1 MKLLKIFITSILI
14 NLSIFLSL
22 SFSEIVKK
30 IEISGNDRISEKTI
44 LIFSEVEIGEEIEI
58 TDTNILLKNLY
69 DTNFFKNVSVNFKN
83 NVLQINVE
91 EAPLI
96 ENININGL
104 KANKYKELVRKKFSL
119 KPRSS
124 YNEIILIQDV
134 KSIESMLKSMGFYFA
149 KVEPSLELLDNN
161 LLNINYNIDLGEKA
175 KIAKITFVGDKIFK
189 DRKLKSI
196 IISEEYKFW
205 KFISGKKYLQE
216 QIIDFDKRLLK
227 NFYLN
232 KGYYNMKIN
241 SSFAKS
247 THNEEFEL
255 IYNIKPNQKIF
266 FGDLKISLPNDFDK
280 KNYLSLNNLFEEI
293 KGEPYSINRVEE
305 ILSEVDQITLDEEY
319 KTVRASVEEKIIEN
333 NLNINFIIDETEKFF
348 VEKIN
353 IFGNTVTRESVIR
366 NQLELDEGD
375 PYSEILLKKSENNIK
390 SLNFFKDV
398 NLNVT
403 DGKDVNTKII
413 NFRVDEKPTGEIA
426 AGAGAGTG
434 GSSLFFGVKENNYL
448 GKGLAIDANATIS
461 SESFKGK
468 LSVSNPNYNN
478 SDKSVFFNVQSLETD
493 KLKNFGYKTT
503 KNGFEIGTS
512 YEFYDDFYLGISTS
526 TFAEKIKTDSTASS
540 RQQSQAGNYLDTFLK
555 ANFDLDKRNQKF
567 KTSDGFRSFYSVD
580 LPLISDTNTLT
591 NTYNYRIYKELFDE
605 NISSLSIVL
614 KGASSISGDNIKLSE
629 RLTIPYSRL
638 RGFESGKVGPKD
650 GADFIGGNYLATINL
665 QSNIPFLFENS
676 QNLDTVF
683 FFDAANIWGVDYDS
697 SIDDSNKIR
706 SSVGI
711 GIDWLTAVG
720 PLNFSLSEVIT
731 KNDTDVEETFR
742 FNLGTTF

>member
-44 LIFSEVEIGEEIEI
+44 LIFSEIEIGDEIEI

-83 NVLQINVE
+83 NVLKINVE

-134 KSIESMLKSMGFYFA
+134 KSIESLLKSMGFYFA
-149 KVEPSLELLDNN
+149 KVEPSLELLDKN

-247 THNEEFEL
+247 TNNEEFEL

-266 FGDLKISLPNDFDK
+266 FGELKISLPNDFDK

-293 KGEPYSINRVEE
+293 KGEPYSLNRVEQ

-398 NLNVT
+398 NLNIT
-403 DGKDVNTKII
+403 DGKEVNTKII
-413 NFRVDEKPTGEIA
+413 NFRVDEKPTGEIV

-461 SESFKGK
+461 SDSFKGL

-526 TFAEKIKTDSTASS
+526 TFAEKIKTDSTASA

-591 NTYNYRIYKELFDE
+591 NTYSYRIYKELFDE

-650 GADFIGGNYLATINL
+650 GADFVGGNYLATINL

>member
-44 LIFSEVEIGEEIEI
+44 LIFSEIEIGDEIEI

-83 NVLQINVE
+83 NVLKINVE

-134 KSIESMLKSMGFYFA
+134 KSIESLLKSMGFYFA
-149 KVEPSLELLDNN
+149 KVEPSLELLDKN

-247 THNEEFEL
+247 TNNEEFEL

-266 FGDLKISLPNDFDK
+266 FGELKISLPNDFDK

-293 KGEPYSINRVEE
+293 KGEPYSLNRVEQ

-398 NLNVT
+398 NLNIT

-413 NFRVDEKPTGEIA
+413 NFRVDEKPTGEIV

-461 SESFKGK
+461 SDSFKGL

-526 TFAEKIKTDSTASS
+526 TFAEKIKTDSTASA

-591 NTYNYRIYKELFDE
+591 NTYSYRIYKELFDE

-638 RGFESGKVGPKD
+638 RGFESGKVGHKD
-650 GADFIGGNYLATINL
+650 GADFVGGNYLATINL

>member
-1 MKLLKIFITSILI
+1 
-14 NLSIFLSL
+14 
-22 SFSEIVKK
+22 
-30 IEISGNDRISEKTI
+30 
-44 LIFSEVEIGEEIEI
+44 
-58 TDTNILLKNLY
+58 
-69 DTNFFKNVSVNFKN
+69 
-83 NVLQINVE
+83 
-91 EAPLI
+91 
-96 ENININGL
+96 
-104 KANKYKELVRKKFSL
+104 
-119 KPRSS
+119 
-124 YNEIILIQDV
+124 
-134 KSIESMLKSMGFYFA
+134 MGFYFA
-149 KVEPSLELLDNN
+149 KVEPSLELLDKN

-247 THNEEFEL
+247 TNNEEFEL

-266 FGDLKISLPNDFDK
+266 FGELKISLPNDFDK

-293 KGEPYSINRVEE
+293 KGEPYSLNRVEQ

-398 NLNVT
+398 NLNIT

-413 NFRVDEKPTGEIA
+413 NFRVDEKPTGEIV

-461 SESFKGK
+461 SDSFKGL

-526 TFAEKIKTDSTASS
+526 TFAEKIKTDSTASA

-591 NTYNYRIYKELFDE
+591 NTYSYRIYKELFDE

-650 GADFIGGNYLATINL
+650 GADFVGGNYLATINL

>member
-44 LIFSEVEIGEEIEI
+44 LIFSEIEIGDEIEI

-83 NVLQINVE
+83 NVLKINVE

-134 KSIESMLKSMGFYFA
+134 KSIESLLKSMGFYFA
-149 KVEPSLELLDNN
+149 KVEPSLELLDKN

-247 THNEEFEL
+247 TNNEEFEL

-266 FGDLKISLPNDFDK
+266 FGELKISLPNDFDK

-293 KGEPYSINRVEE
+293 KGEPYSLNRVEQ

-398 NLNVT
+398 NLNIT

-413 NFRVDEKPTGEIA
+413 NFRVDEKPTGEIV

-461 SESFKGK
+461 SDSFKGL

-526 TFAEKIKTDSTASS
+526 TFAEKIKTDSTASA

-591 NTYNYRIYKELFDE
+591 NTYSYRIYKELFDE

-650 GADFIGGNYLATINL
+650 GADFVGGNYLATINL

>member
-44 LIFSEVEIGEEIEI
+44 LIFSEIEIGEEIEI

-83 NVLQINVE
+83 NVLKINVE

-134 KSIESMLKSMGFYFA
+134 KSIESLLKSMGFYFA
-149 KVEPSLELLDNN
+149 KVEPSLELLDKN

-247 THNEEFEL
+247 TNNEEFEL

-266 FGDLKISLPNDFDK
+266 FGELKISLPNDFDK

-293 KGEPYSINRVEE
+293 KGEPYSLNRVEQ

-398 NLNVT
+398 NLNIT

-413 NFRVDEKPTGEIA
+413 NFRVDEKPTGEIV

-461 SESFKGK
+461 PESFKGL

-526 TFAEKIKTDSTASS
+526 TFAEKIKTDSTASA

-591 NTYNYRIYKELFDE
+591 NTYSYRIYKELFDE

-650 GADFIGGNYLATINL
+650 GADFVGGNYLATINL

>member
-30 IEISGNDRISEKTI
+30 IKISGNDRISEKTI
-44 LIFSEVEIGEEIEI
+44 LIFSEIEIGDEIEI

-83 NVLQINVE
+83 NVLKINVE

-134 KSIESMLKSMGFYFA
+134 KSIESLLKSMGFYFA
-149 KVEPSLELLDNN
+149 KVEPSLELLDKN

-247 THNEEFEL
+247 TNNEEFEL

-266 FGDLKISLPNDFDK
+266 FGELKISLPNDFDK

-293 KGEPYSINRVEE
+293 KGEPYSLNRVEQ

-398 NLNVT
+398 NLNIT

-413 NFRVDEKPTGEIA
+413 NFRVDEKPTGEIV

-461 SESFKGK
+461 SDSFKGL

-526 TFAEKIKTDSTASS
+526 TFAEKIKTDSTASA

-591 NTYNYRIYKELFDE
+591 NTYSYRIYKELFDE

-650 GADFIGGNYLATINL
+650 GADFVGGNYLATINL

>member
-134 KSIESMLKSMGFYFA
+134 KSIESLLKSMGFYFA
-149 KVEPSLELLDNN
+149 KVEPSLELLDKN

-247 THNEEFEL
+247 TNNEEFEL

-266 FGDLKISLPNDFDK
+266 FGELKISLPNDFDK

-293 KGEPYSINRVEE
+293 KGEPYSLNRVEQ

-398 NLNVT
+398 NLNIT

-413 NFRVDEKPTGEIA
+413 NFRVDEKPTGEIV

-461 SESFKGK
+461 SDSFKGL

-526 TFAEKIKTDSTASS
+526 TFAEKIKTDSTASA

-591 NTYNYRIYKELFDE
+591 NTYSYRIYKELFDE

-650 GADFIGGNYLATINL
+650 GADFVGGNYLATINL

>member
-44 LIFSEVEIGEEIEI
+44 LIFSEIEIGDEIEI

-83 NVLQINVE
+83 NVLKINVE

-134 KSIESMLKSMGFYFA
+134 KSIESLLKSMGFYFA
-149 KVEPSLELLDNN
+149 KVEPSLELLDKN

-247 THNEEFEL
+247 TNNEEFEL

-266 FGDLKISLPNDFDK
+266 FGEFLGEICLGEHFWGDNFLGENFWVKIFW
-280 KNYLSLNNLFEEI
+280 
-293 KGEPYSINRVEE
+293 V
-305 ILSEVDQITLDEEY
+305 
-319 KTVRASVEEKIIEN
+319 
-333 NLNINFIIDETEKFF
+333 KFF
-348 VEKIN
+348 W
-353 IFGNTVTRESVIR
+353 G
-366 NQLELDEGD
+366 
-375 PYSEILLKKSENNIK
+375 ENC
-390 SLNFFKDV
+390 F
-398 NLNVT
+398 
-403 DGKDVNTKII
+403 
-413 NFRVDEKPTGEIA
+413 
-426 AGAGAGTG
+426 
-434 GSSLFFGVKENNYL
+434 
-448 GKGLAIDANATIS
+448 
-461 SESFKGK
+461 
-468 LSVSNPNYNN
+468 
-478 SDKSVFFNVQSLETD
+478 
-493 KLKNFGYKTT
+493 
-503 KNGFEIGTS
+503 
-512 YEFYDDFYLGISTS
+512 
-526 TFAEKIKTDSTASS
+526 
-540 RQQSQAGNYLDTFLK
+540 
-555 ANFDLDKRNQKF
+555 
-567 KTSDGFRSFYSVD
+567 
-580 LPLISDTNTLT
+580 
-591 NTYNYRIYKELFDE
+591 
-605 NISSLSIVL
+605 
-614 KGASSISGDNIKLSE
+614 
-629 RLTIPYSRL
+629 
-638 RGFESGKVGPKD
+638 
-650 GADFIGGNYLATINL
+650 
-665 QSNIPFLFENS
+665 
-676 QNLDTVF
+676 
-683 FFDAANIWGVDYDS
+683 W
-697 SIDDSNKIR
+697 
-706 SSVGI
+706 
-711 GIDWLTAVG
+711 
-720 PLNFSLSEVIT
+720 
-731 KNDTDVEETFR
+731 
-742 FNLGTTF
+742 

>member
-22 SFSEIVKK
+22 SLSEIVKK
-30 IEISGNDRISEKTI
+30 IEISGNNRISEKTI
-44 LIFSEVEIGEEIEI
+44 LIFSEIEIGEEIEI

-69 DTNFFKNVSVNFKN
+69 NTNFFKNVSVNFKN
-83 NVLQINVE
+83 NVLKINVE

-104 KANKYKELVRKKFSL
+104 KANKYKELVRKKFTL

-134 KSIESMLKSMGFYFA
+134 KSIESLLKSIGFYFA

-216 QIIDFDKRLLK
+216 EIIDFDKRLLK

-232 KGYYNMKIN
+232 KGYYNIKIN

-247 THNEEFEL
+247 TNNEEFEL
-255 IYNIKPNQKIF
+255 IFNIKPNQKIF

-280 KNYLSLNNLFEEI
+280 KNYFSLNTFFEEI

-305 ILSEVDQITLDEEY
+305 ILNEVDQITLDEEY
-319 KTVRASVEEKIIEN
+319 KTVRASVKEKIIEN
-333 NLNINFIIDETEKFF
+333 NLNIDFIIDETEKFF

-398 NLNVT
+398 NLNIT

-413 NFRVDEKPTGEIA
+413 NFRVDEKPTGEIV

-461 SESFKGK
+461 SESFKGL

-478 SDKSVFFNVQSLETD
+478 SDKSVFFNMQSIETD

-512 YEFYDDFYLGISTS
+512 YEFYDDFYLGISSS

-540 RQQSQAGNYLDTFLK
+540 RQQSQAGNYFDTFLK
-555 ANFDLDKRNQKF
+555 ANFDFDKRNQKF

-605 NISSLSIVL
+605 NISSLSIAL

-711 GIDWLTAVG
+711 GIDWLTTVG

-731 KNDTDVEETFR
+731 KKDTDVEETFR

>member
-44 LIFSEVEIGEEIEI
+44 LIFSEIEIGDEIEI

-83 NVLQINVE
+83 NVLKINVE

-104 KANKYKELVRKKFSL
+104 KANKYKELVRKKFTL

-134 KSIESMLKSMGFYFA
+134 KSIESLLKSIGFYFA

-247 THNEEFEL
+247 TNNEEFEL

-266 FGDLKISLPNDFDK
+266 FGELKISLPNDFDK

-293 KGEPYSINRVEE
+293 KGEPYSLNRVEQ

-398 NLNVT
+398 NLNIT

-413 NFRVDEKPTGEIA
+413 NFRVDEKPTGEIV

-461 SESFKGK
+461 SDSFKGL

-526 TFAEKIKTDSTASS
+526 TFAEKIKTDSTASA

-591 NTYNYRIYKELFDE
+591 NTYSYRIYKELFDE

-650 GADFIGGNYLATINL
+650 GADFVGGNYLATINL

>member
-44 LIFSEVEIGEEIEI
+44 LIFSEIEIGEEIEI

-83 NVLQINVE
+83 NVLKINVE

-134 KSIESMLKSMGFYFA
+134 KSIESLLKSMGFYFA
-149 KVEPSLELLDNN
+149 KVEPSLELLDKN

-247 THNEEFEL
+247 TNNEEFEL

-266 FGDLKISLPNDFDK
+266 FGELKISLPNDFDK

-293 KGEPYSINRVEE
+293 KGEPYSLNRVEQ

-398 NLNVT
+398 NLNIT

-413 NFRVDEKPTGEIA
+413 NFRVDEKPTGEIV

-461 SESFKGK
+461 SESFKGL

-526 TFAEKIKTDSTASS
+526 TFAEKIKTDSTASA

-591 NTYNYRIYKELFDE
+591 NTYSYRIYKELFDE

-650 GADFIGGNYLATINL
+650 GADFVGGNYLATINL

>member
-44 LIFSEVEIGEEIEI
+44 LIFSEIEIGEEIEI

-83 NVLQINVE
+83 NVLKINVE

-134 KSIESMLKSMGFYFA
+134 KSIESLLKSMGFYFA
-149 KVEPSLELLDNN
+149 KVEPSLELLDKN

-247 THNEEFEL
+247 TNNEEFEL

-266 FGDLKISLPNDFDK
+266 FGELKISLPNDFDK

-293 KGEPYSINRVEE
+293 KGEPYSLNRVEQ

-398 NLNVT
+398 NLNIT

-413 NFRVDEKPTGEIA
+413 NFRVDEKPTGEIV

-461 SESFKGK
+461 SESFKGL

-526 TFAEKIKTDSTASS
+526 TFAEKIKTDSTASA

-591 NTYNYRIYKELFDE
+591 NTYSYRIYKELFDE

-650 GADFIGGNYLATINL
+650 GADFVGGNYLATINL

-711 GIDWLTAVG
+711 GIDWLTTVG